1 MHCFWSLFSFRSI
14 TGLNIGLKTGEKYES
29 CGFPV
34 ERLRIRILPLKSA
47 FRPKYGPVLDL
58 KRDQKWQHYDAFLK
72 IQAFNEQKF
81 RVEKVYC
88 WPKNGSHWYP
98 FFTLSSLCWWK
109 KNCWTKWNNIGKDKN
124 WTASCTLSWED
135 KALWWRG
142 KVQPKI
148 KTSPTPIQSPKNK
161 HSYLFQAMTNEKL
174 INGSLAENF
183 LVSFGGYIN
192 YSVLRSISVTFGSI
206 TEWYNW
212 LFSFFQQL
220 ELLKIEW

>member
-1 MHCFWSLFSFRSI
+1 MSKNSELRKFTVGPKTALIGIPSLH
-14 TGLNIGLKTGEKYES
+14 LV
-29 CGFPV
+29 P
-34 ERLRIRILPLKSA
+34 SA
-47 FRPKYGPVLDL
+47 DG
-58 KRDQKWQHYDAFLK
+58 
-72 IQAFNEQKF
+72 
-81 RVEKVYC
+81 
-88 WPKNGSHWYP
+88 
-98 FFTLSSLCWWK
+98 K